1 MLKFGVIFVMIFMIS
16 CSKQI
21 KVVENNKTLVTI
33 DEFPK
38 SDTMIMVKDYFIK
51 YHEEGPYI
59 IGTIESPFSD
69 GNGKFKSSK
78 SVTIDIS
85 DGKLSIF

>member
-78 SVTIDIS
+78 SVTII
-85 DGKLSIF
+85 